1 MVEMRKL
8 LLICVLSLPVG
19 AQSQPNCTGIT
30 LDVDA
35 RCSCIKDPKSMSCEL
50 FKKGFYDG
58 KMKMWEPTGGWV
70 GGNNKVAPV
79 AATAGKPRQARVV
92 PLPSKDFLR
101 FIQPNAFL
109 AVGFDLEKL
118 FRTPEV
124 MQALLGMPDD
134 QGKMAAA
141 LAEMDHLWLSMG
153 STSDAVALMTGKF
166 EKGAAAGMFY
176 AAGVM
181 PV

>member
-8 LLICVLSLPVG
+8 LLICLLSLPVG
-19 AQSQPNCTGIT
+19 AQSQPTCTGIT

-70 GGNNKVAPV
+70 GSNNVGSTNKVGPV

-92 PLPSKDFLR
+92 PLPSKDYL
-101 FIQPNAFL
+101 
-109 AVGFDLEKL
+109 
-118 FRTPEV
+118 
-124 MQALLGMPDD
+124 
-134 QGKMAAA
+134 
-141 LAEMDHLWLSMG
+141 
-153 STSDAVALMTGKF
+153 
-166 EKGAAAGMFY
+166 
-176 AAGVM
+176 
-181 PV
+181 